1 MSFDLRAA
9 MAHTPPML
17 LVDEVTETGDNFAVT
32 VFTVREDNIFLADG
46 VLARE
51 ALAEIMAQSVA
62 ALNAHTAWKN
72 NTPAGK
78 GFLVGLK
85 NIVFSGDARTG
96 ERLTCRV
103 EIADF
108 LAKTYIANAQIFGK
122 DGVIAGG
129 EIRIYAWD

>member
-1 MSFDLRAA
+1 

-17 LVDEVTETGDNFAVT
+17 LVDEVKGTGDNFAIT
-32 VFTVREDNIFLADG
+32 AFTVLPENIFLVGG

-51 ALAEIMAQSVA
+51 ALAEIMAQSIA
-62 ALNAHTAWKN
+62 ALNAYTAWKN

-85 NIVFSGDARTG
+85 NIVFSGDVYTG
-96 ERLTCRV
+96 DVITCRA
-103 EIADF
+103 EITDF
-108 LAKTYIANAQIFGK
+108 LAKTYIANAEIAGK
-122 DGVIAGG
+122 DGIIAKG